1 MKTSILTK
9 GLSKYSRFEKS
20 NQGLAEHSRHTR
32 TSSVGNNLM
41 THSNQY
47 SGSKGYSKLSDQT
60 FKSGDFSKMRT
71 EMEDLDFS
79 EPNHT
84 GVRGHRRKTSL
95 IKKVMKFSFEL
106 VC

>member
-20 NQGLAEHSRHTR
+20 NHGLAEHSRHTR
-32 TSSVGNNLM
+32 TSSLGNNLM
-41 THSNQY
+41 THSNQF

-71 EMEDLDFS
+71 EMEDFDFS
-79 EPNHT
+79 EPNPV
-84 GVRGHRRKTSL
+84 GIRGHRRKTSL
-95 IKKVMKFSFEL
+95 IKKVMNISFR
-106 VC
+106 VV